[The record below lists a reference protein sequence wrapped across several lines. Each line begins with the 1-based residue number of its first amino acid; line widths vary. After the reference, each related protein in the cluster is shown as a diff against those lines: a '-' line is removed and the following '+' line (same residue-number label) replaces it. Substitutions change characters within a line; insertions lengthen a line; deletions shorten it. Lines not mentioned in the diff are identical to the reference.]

1 MTMGSH
7 FSIRT
12 AQKGDLARVEDLLSR
27 SYPALLKGA
36 YPPSVLVTAVPLL
49 SRANPALL
57 ATGTYFLVEDGGKV
71 VGAGGWTATE
81 PGTGRRGAPSTG
93 HIRHVATDPARVR
106 EGIGRALMGHIS
118 DDARGAGIARL
129 DCLSTLMAVPF
140 YAACGFEEIG
150 PVSVSLRP
158 GIDFPAILMQ
168 RSL

>member
-1 MTMGSH
+1 MGPH
-7 FSIRT
+7 LRIRS
-12 AQKGDLARVEDLLSR
+12 ARKGDLARVEDLLSR

-36 YPPSVLVTAVPLL
+36 YPPSVLVTAVPLI

-57 ATGTYFLVEDGGKV
+57 VTGTYFLVEDGGQV
-71 VGAGGWTATE
+71 VGVGGWTAAE

-93 HIRHVATDPARVR
+93 HIRHVATDPERVR
-106 EGIGRALMGHIS
+106 EGIGRALMAHVY

-129 DCLSTLMAVPF
+129 DCLSTLMAAPF
-140 YAACGFEEIG
+140 YAACGFDEVR